1 MNLKAIRFSGWT
13 MVSLLSVVLAAVV
26 SPVFSVAGL
35 AAPID
40 ELGLVEAVKN
50 RDRATALALLKQSV
64 DVNTPQPDG
73 TTALA
78 WAARWDDLEMAD
90 LLIRAGAN
98 PNTANDYGV
107 TPLSMACTN
116 GSGAMVD
123 ELLRVRAN
131 PNAALW
137 SGETPL
143 MVCARTGNL
152 EAVRSLLEHGADVNK
167 ETRRGQTALMW
178 AAAQKRLEIARM
190 LIAGGA
196 NINTASH
203 LIEGF
208 QPLLYAT
215 YGLHEHVPGQMDRH
229 DPEDV
234 HRDPVAS
241 KGGFTPLMF
250 AAMHGDLEMARM
262 LLAAGANL
270 HPASSDYGNALL
282 VAAANG
288 HEAVASFL
296 VNQGANPNV
305 TDECGLT
312 ALHYAIREGIAAIGM
327 ARRRIA
333 TDRNWIFPNMPDLL
347 KTLLAHGA
355 DPNARIGN
363 GFPPYNYPPF
373 ARDDINNM
381 PHLRQPGATPFFLA
395 ATSGDVGAMRALVAA
410 GANPRLATQD
420 GVTPLI
426 AAAGLGRLEDRA
438 LAEEAN
444 ALEAVQLAVELGANV
459 DAADKDGETALHGAA
474 YRGANAII
482 EFLVSKG
489 ARLDPKDRYGQT
501 PLSIAQGDPFRFV
514 GPRDKRYRG
523 LVNEHKSTAEL
534 LLQLGAAPVTR
545 SEARTAP
552 AAPTNP

>member
-1 MNLKAIRFSGWT
+1 MDLKVIRFSGWAI
-13 MVSLLSVVLAAVV
+13 VVLWSVVL
-26 SPVFSVAGL
+26 SVIFLRVGL
-35 AAPID
+35 AAPGD
-40 ELGLVEAVKN
+40 DLRLVDAVKN
-50 RDRATALALLKQSV
+50 RDRATVLALLKQRV

-78 WAARWDDLEMAD
+78 WAARWDDLEVAD
-90 LLIRAGAN
+90 LLLRARAN
-98 PNTANDYGV
+98 PNPANDYGV
-107 TPLSMACTN
+107 TPLSLACTN
-116 GSGAMVD
+116 GSAAMVAK
-123 ELLRVRAN
+123 LLRARAN

-143 MVCARTGNL
+143 MVCARTGNSD
-152 EAVRSLLEHGADVNK
+152 AVRSLLEHGADVNK

-190 LIAGGA
+190 LIARGA
-196 NINTASH
+196 NVNAASH
-203 LIEGF
+203 MIEGF
-208 QPLLYAT
+208 QPLLYVT
-215 YGLHEHVPGQMDRH
+215 YGVPEHVPGQMDRH
-229 DPEDV
+229 DPEDL

-241 KGGFTPLMF
+241 KGGFTPLLF

-270 HPASSDYGNALL
+270 DPATADYGNALL

-288 HEAVASFL
+288 HEAVATFL
-296 VNQGANPNV
+296 LSQGADPNV
-305 TDECGLT
+305 TDGWGLT
-312 ALHYAIREGIAAIGM
+312 PLHYAVREGIAAIGM

-347 KTLLAHGA
+347 KALLARGA
-355 DPNARIGN
+355 DPNARIGS

-395 ATSGDVGAMRALVAA
+395 AASGDVGAMRALVAA
-410 GANPRLATQD
+410 GANPLLATEE

-426 AAAGLGRLEDRA
+426 AAAGLGRLEDRTP
-438 LAEEAN
+438 AEEAN
-444 ALEAVQLAVELGANV
+444 ALEAVKLAAELGADVN
-459 DAADKDGETALHGAA
+459 DASKDGETALHGAA

-482 EFLVSKG
+482 EFLVSQG

-501 PLSIAQGDPFRFV
+501 PLSVAQGDPFRFV
-514 GPRDKRYRG
+514 DPRDKRYRG
-523 LVNEHKSTAEL
+523 LINEHKGTAEL
-534 LLQLGAAPVTR
+534 LLRLGATPVTR
-545 SEARTAP
+545 PEARNAP
-552 AAPTNP
+552 AASANP

>member
-1 MNLKAIRFSGWT
+1 MDLKVIRCSGWT
-13 MVSLLSVVLAAVV
+13 IVFLLSVVL
-26 SPVFSVAGL
+26 SVGGL
-35 AAPID
+35 AAPSD
-40 ELGLVEAVKN
+40 DLRLAEAVKN
-50 RDRATALALLKQSV
+50 RDRATVLALLKQRV

-78 WAARWDDLEMAD
+78 WAARWDDLELAD
-90 LLIRAGAN
+90 LLIRARAN

-116 GSGAMVD
+116 GSHAMVAG
-123 ELLRVRAN
+123 LLRARAN

-143 MVCARTGNL
+143 MVCARTGNSD
-152 EAVRSLLEHGADVNK
+152 AVRSLLEHGADVNK

-196 NINTASH
+196 NANAASH

-215 YGLHEHVPGQMDRH
+215 YGVHEHVPGQQDRH
-229 DPEDV
+229 DPEDL

-241 KGGFTPLMF
+241 KGGFTPLLF

-270 HPASSDYGNALL
+270 RPATSDYGNALL

-288 HEAVASFL
+288 HEALAIFL
-296 VNQGANPNV
+296 LDQGADPNV
-305 TDECGLT
+305 TDGWGLT
-312 ALHYAIREGIAAIGM
+312 PLHYAVREGIAAIGM

-333 TDRNWIFPNMPDLL
+333 TDRNWVFPNMPGLL
-347 KTLLAHGA
+347 KALLAHRA
-355 DPNARIGN
+355 DPNARIGK

-381 PHLRQPGATPFFLA
+381 AHLRQPGATPFFLA
-395 ATSGDVGAMRALVAA
+395 AASGDVGAMRALAAA
-410 GANPRLATQD
+410 GANPLLATQD

-426 AAAGLGRLEDRA
+426 GAAGLGRLEDRTP
-438 LAEEAN
+438 AEEAN
-444 ALEAVQLAVELGANV
+444 ALEAVHLAVELGADVN
-459 DAADKDGETALHGAA
+459 AADQDGETALHSAA

-482 EFLVSKG
+482 EFLVGKG

-514 GPRDKRYRG
+514 DPRDKRYRG
-523 LVNEHKSTAEL
+523 LVNQHQSTAEL
-534 LLQLGAAPVTR
+534 LLQLGATPVTR
-545 SEARTAP
+545 PEARNAP
-552 AAPTNP
+552 AAPANP